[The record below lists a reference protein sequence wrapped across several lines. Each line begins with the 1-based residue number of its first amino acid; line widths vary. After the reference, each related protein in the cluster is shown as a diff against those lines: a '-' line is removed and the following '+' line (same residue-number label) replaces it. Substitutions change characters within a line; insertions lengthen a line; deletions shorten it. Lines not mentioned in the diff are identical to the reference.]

1 MTLPLLERSALRER
15 VASLLNSQET
25 SGPRPEWVRV
35 IGDIVKA
42 FGYSVLTTEPFIR
55 SWQELYTLTILLDH
69 VQDGDELAPTWFAQL
84 PQALQ
89 YHLIFSTYALAQD
102 SVHGPYPDIP
112 EHRVA
117 RLLHLWSRSVTHL
130 AEGQYRDLTETAT
143 DDIEGSQSLL
153 DSYEAII
160 RLKTGVLFALGFG
173 GAAVLTTDDEDC
185 INAALGAGE
194 IFGMLLQYGDD
205 LLDAEAQSQQRSTIT
220 LQRALQR
227 SLPEGSEEGTAQLT
241 WAFVYATYV
250 RSLATILAPLP
261 ASVRDAIQLLVQET
275 FGPPPAPIAEAV
287 TRIDV
292 SHDEPQTI

>member
-1 MTLPLLERSALRER
+1 MTLPLLERSMLRER
-15 VASLLNSQET
+15 VTSLLNSKEVA
-25 SGPRPEWVRV
+25 GPRPEWIRV

-42 FGYSVLTTEPFIR
+42 FGYNVLTTEPFIR
-55 SWQELYTLTILLDH
+55 SWQELYTLTLLLDH
-69 VQDGDELAPTWFAQL
+69 VQDGDELAPPWFAQQ

-102 SVHGPYPDIP
+102 SVHGPYPHIP

-117 RLLHLWSRSVTHL
+117 RLLRLWSRSVTHL

-143 DDIEGSQSLL
+143 DGIEGSQSLL

-160 RLKTGVLFALGFG
+160 RLKTGALFALGFG

-205 LLDAEAQSQQRSTIT
+205 LLDAEAQAHQRSTIT

-241 WAFVYATYV
+241 WAFVYVAYV

-275 FGPPPAPIAEAV
+275 FGPPPASIAEAV

-292 SHDEPQTI
+292 SRDESSTI